1 MICPKCLGNN
11 ITPVGTTHY
20 ICNNP
25 GCENNGTKTQFRLV
39 VDDHVRFPYNQ
50 IFVSRSK
57 QEFIRQPYLSL
68 SSKGSV
74 EV

>member
-1 MICPKCLGNN
+1 MTCPKCLGND

-25 GCENNGTKTQFRLV
+25 ECQSNGMRTQFRLV
-39 VDDHVRFPYNQ
+39 VDDYVRFPHNQ
-50 IFVSRSK
+50 IFVSRAK
-57 QEFIRQPYLSL
+57 HEFIRQPYLSL
-68 SSKGSV
+68 ASKGSV